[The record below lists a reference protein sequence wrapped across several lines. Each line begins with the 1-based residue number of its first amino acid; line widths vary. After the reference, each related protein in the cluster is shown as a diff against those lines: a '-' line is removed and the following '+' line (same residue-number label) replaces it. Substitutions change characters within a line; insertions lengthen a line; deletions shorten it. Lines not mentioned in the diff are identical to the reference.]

1 MSFGFSVGDFVT
13 IAQVSKL
20 AWDTFTAIKNA
31 PKEWRALESEVQ
43 SLAIS
48 LRSLDDADTTLSIV
62 QYTRHNPQREKDL
75 KELLTNS
82 NNALAPMKELIE
94 KYRVKDTD
102 AKRDIR
108 DWLAGTKF
116 TFKAMS
122 VQEFRNK
129 LSLHTASLNIFLT
142 TLTNTSLGR
151 LEQLIISNQAAARP
165 GISLVAQGNLTN
177 NVADDGFDGVWS
189 AIGRDLALG
198 SGDKKSMT
206 SDILALREEIRDYVQ
221 FIASGG
227 LPYSKQEL
235 SDRRRIRPQKTT
247 ISYVP
252 DFVIPTNKILIPTN
266 KTAEA
271 VTYSLSIPI
280 DESLSGE
287 DEELKALVDAMVSF
301 DGDRNDVDESQQ
313 DEEYFEDAHTS
324 SQGAFPAVETYG
336 EVDVLVGNT
345 LQRERSQDTTLSNPA
360 SHMQPKSS
368 IRCDC
373 CNHKLLVGELYLH
386 CKICQSQ
393 QKEEGYDVC
402 DSCWEKGRS
411 CPGKHRD
418 ERYFNHRE
426 RRIAGEHA

>member
-129 LSLHTASLNIFLT
+129 LSLHTTSLNIFLT
-142 TLTNTSLGR
+142 TLTDTSLGR
-151 LEQLIISNQAAARP
+151 LEQLIISSQAAAHP
-165 GISLVAQGNLTN
+165 GISLVAQGSLTN
-177 NVADDGFDGVWS
+177 HVADDGFDGVWS

-235 SDRRRIRPQKTT
+235 SDRRRIRPQKTA
-247 ISYVP
+247 ISFVP
-252 DFVIPTNKILIPTN
+252 ELVMPTNKMSQ
-266 KTAEA
+266 A
-271 VTYSLSIPI
+271 VTYSLDVPL

-287 DEELKALVDAMVSF
+287 DEELKSLVDAMVSF
-301 DGDRNDVDESQQ
+301 DGDRNDIDDSQE
-313 DEEYFEDAHTS
+313 DEESFEDAHTS
-324 SQGAFPAVETYG
+324 SQSAFPVVETYR
-336 EVDVLVGNT
+336 EVNVPIGDT
-345 LQRERSQDTTLSNPA
+345 LQRERSQDTTLSSPA
-360 SHMQPKSS
+360 GNTQPKSN

>member
-1 MSFGFSVGDFVT
+1 MSFGFSVGDFIT

-62 QYTRHNPQREKDL
+62 QYIGHNPQREKDL

-116 TFKAMS
+116 TFKTMS

-151 LEQLIISNQAAARP
+151 LEQLIISSQAAARP
-165 GISLVAQGNLTN
+165 GINLAVQGSSTN
-177 NVADDGFDGVWS
+177 HVADDGFDGVWS

-206 SDILALREEIRDYVQ
+206 SDILAFREEIRNYVQ

-247 ISYVP
+247 ISSIP
-252 DFVIPTNKILIPTN
+252 DFVIPTNKI
-266 KTAEA
+266 AEA
-271 VTYSLSIPI
+271 VTYSLSFPI

-287 DEELKALVDAMVSF
+287 DEELKTLVDAMVSF
-301 DGDRNDVDESQQ
+301 DGDRNQIDESQG

-324 SQGAFPAVETYG
+324 SQSAFPEEVTYR
-336 EVDVLVGNT
+336 EVDVTFDNT
-345 LQRERSQDTTLSNPA
+345 LQRETSQGTTLSSPIIQTQRK
-360 SHMQPKSS
+360 SH

-373 CNHKLLVGELYLH
+373 CNQKLLVGELYLH